1 MSLIFLRRRALP
13 SATTAVP
20 ICRGAR
26 RRCGA
31 LAGYLPLFAASA
43 PFSVAA
49 ITVDLLQIFLKTFFF
64 PPKRPKS
71 HKMLKPLVLAAAAA
85 GALSA
90 PSQQKEP
97 GLASVPVGWRLPCC
111 ARLRVCSQTRLR

>member
-1 MSLIFLRRRALP
+1 LSLIFLRRRALP

-31 LAGYLPLFAASA
+31 HAGYLPLFAASA

-49 ITVDLLQIFLKTFFF
+49 ITVDLLPTDLLKDFFFF
-64 PPKRPKS
+64 PQKTKS

-97 GLASVPVGWRLPCC
+97 GLAAVSLGWRLSWR
-111 ARLRVCSQTRLR
+111 A